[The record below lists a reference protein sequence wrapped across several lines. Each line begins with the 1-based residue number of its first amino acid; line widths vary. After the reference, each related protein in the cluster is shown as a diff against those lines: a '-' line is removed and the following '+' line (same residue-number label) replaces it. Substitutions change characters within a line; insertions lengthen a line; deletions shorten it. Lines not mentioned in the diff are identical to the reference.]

1 MMGLGASQQFS
12 QTFNFFTFHTKKK
25 LTKNLLKNISD
36 LEEKHHDGNR
46 YLVDHSLI
54 HF

>member
-12 QTFNFFTFHTKKK
+12 QTFNFFYISHEKK

-46 YLVDHSLI
+46 YLVHHSLI